1 MLRNAKT
8 RLKKQTTPGPGRLIG
23 YARVSTEDQDLRMQV
38 MALIDYGVPKEYIFV
53 DKLSGKSLK
62 RPGLQ
67 EALHIVREGDVLV
80 AWSLDRIGR
89 TLSDLV
95 IVSDHIGKKKAQIH
109 CIRDNFDTATA
120 MGGFYFH
127 LMGALAELKR
137 RLISERTA
145 ASIQAR
151 KREGATFGRAK
162 LLTAKQVEKAIAWRR
177 AHIESGGRRGKTV
190 PQIAEHFGVS
200 VVTVRT
206 SILEATGGEKLWATG
221 PWAGKK
227 RKRKRYTWT
236 ESETT

>member
-1 MLRNAKT
+1 
-8 RLKKQTTPGPGRLIG
+8 
-23 YARVSTEDQDLRMQV
+23 MQV
-38 MALIDYGVPKEYIFV
+38 MALIDYGVPKDYIFV
-53 DKLSGKSLK
+53 DKLSGKNLK

-67 EALHIVREGDVLV
+67 EALHIVREGDVFV

-127 LMGALAELKR
+127 LMGALAELER

-145 ASIQAR
+145 AGIQAR

-177 AHIESGGRRGKTV
+177 AHIETSGKRGKTV
-190 PQIAEHFGVS
+190 PQIATALGAS

-206 SILEATGGEKLWATG
+206 SILEATGGEKLWKTG
-221 PWAGKK
+221 PHAGKR
-227 RKRKRYTWT
+227 RKRKRYTWA
-236 ESETT
+236 EVET